1 MDRYSVHYGKRE
13 EVFAIPDSYRVNVIQ
28 ANPVKPV
35 ADVKAG
41 VLAALAAPIGSPPFR
56 QVFGRGDRVVIVV
69 SDVTRLWVRSDVL
82 VPILLDEL
90 NAAGVPDNAVAVV
103 FATGDHRDQTVEEHR
118 LIVGDE
124 VLRRVKVHD
133 HDCHAADLA
142 DLGKSSRGTTILLNR
157 MVCEATKLILTG
169 GISYHLLAGFG
180 GGRKSVAP
188 GTAGYATI
196 QENHGLAL
204 KAGPGE
210 IGSGI
215 MAGNPVAADM
225 DEIAALAKPAF
236 LLNVVVDANKDFI
249 GIVAGDWREA
259 HAAGTKIVEQAFAVP
274 IREKAA
280 VVVASCGGY
289 PKDIQL
295 YQSIK
300 ALDNAD
306 YAAGEGGSII
316 LVSEC
321 FDGPGP
327 EAFLSW
333 FRHETYAAMSAALHA
348 NFTMPG
354 FVALR
359 TKQILESKTVHLVS
373 GLDAATVMRV
383 GMRPAASVAEALAQ
397 ALPAAGGL
405 VHVMPHGA
413 LTFPQLEV

>member
-1 MDRYSVHYGKRE
+1 MARYSVHYGKRD
-13 EVFAIPDSYRVNVIQ
+13 EVFDVPDSFRVNVIR
-28 ANPVKPV
+28 ANPVAPV
-35 ADVKAG
+35 ADMRAG
-41 VLAALAAPIGSPPFR
+41 LLAALAAPIGSPPFR
-56 QVFGRGDRVVIVV
+56 QVFGRGDKVVIVV
-69 SDVTRLWVRSDVL
+69 SDVTRLWVRSEIL
-82 VPILLDEL
+82 VPILLNEL
-90 NAAGVPDNAVAVV
+90 NAVGVPDDDISIV
-103 FATGDHRDQTVEEHR
+103 FATGDHRGQTAEEHR

-124 VLRRVKVHD
+124 VLRRVKVYD
-133 HDCHAADLA
+133 HDCHAADLVN
-142 DLGKSSRGTTILLNR
+142 LGISSRGTSILINR
-157 MVCEATKLILTG
+157 MVYEAPKLILTG

-210 IGSGI
+210 VGAGVL
-215 MAGNPVAADM
+215 AGNPVAADM
-225 DEIAALAKPAF
+225 DEIAALAEPDF
-236 LLNVVVDANKDFI
+236 LLNVVVDENKAFI
-249 GIVAGDWREA
+249 GIVAGHWSEA
-259 HAAGTKIVEQAFAVP
+259 HAAGTRIVERAFAVP

-280 VVVASCGGY
+280 AVVASCGGY

-306 YAAGEGGSII
+306 YAAREGGSII

-327 EAFLSW
+327 EAFLGW
-333 FRHETYAAMSAALHA
+333 FRHETYAAMSAALHK

-359 TKQILESKTVHLVS
+359 TKQIMDSKTVYLVS
-373 GLDAATVMRV
+373 SLDAATVARV
-383 GMRPAASVAEALAQ
+383 GMRPASSVAAALAEAL
-397 ALPAAGGL
+397 PGTGGI
-405 VHVMPHGA
+405 VHVMPHGT
-413 LTFPQLEV
+413 LTFPQLE

>member
-1 MDRYSVHYGKRE
+1 MATYSVHYGKRE
-13 EVFAIPDSYRVNVIQ
+13 EVFDIPDNFRVNVIHS
-28 ANPVKPV
+28 NPTTPV
-35 ADVKAG
+35 ADMKAG
-41 VLAALAAPIGSPPFR
+41 VLAALAAPIGAPPFR
-56 QVFGRGDRVVIVV
+56 EVFGRGDRVVIVV

-82 VPILLDEL
+82 VPTLLDEL
-90 NAAGVPDNAVAVV
+90 NAVGIPDGDVAVV
-103 FATGDHRDQTVEEHR
+103 FATGDHRGQTAEEHR

-124 VLRRVKVHD
+124 ALRRVRVHD
-133 HDCHAADLA
+133 HDCQAADLV
-142 DLGKSSRGTTILLNR
+142 DLGRSSRGTPILLNR
-157 MVCEATKLILTG
+157 MVYEAPKLILTG

-196 QENHGLAL
+196 QGNHGLAL

-210 IGSGI
+210 IGAGA

-225 DEIAALAKPAF
+225 DEICALAAPDF
-236 LLNVVVDANKDFI
+236 LLNVVVNEYKEFV
-249 GIVAGDWREA
+249 GIVAGHWREA
-259 HAAGTKIVEQAFAVP
+259 HAAGTRMVEEAFGVP
-274 IREKAA
+274 IREKAD

-306 YAAGEGGSII
+306 YATKEDGSII

-333 FRHETYAAMSAALHA
+333 FRHDTYAAMSAALHA
-348 NFTMPG
+348 DFTMPG

-359 TKQILESKTVHLVS
+359 TKQITESKTVYLVS
-373 GLDAATVMRV
+373 GLDAATAARV
-383 GMRPAASVAEALAQ
+383 GMRPAASVKGALAA
-397 ALPAAGGL
+397 ALPAGGGL
-405 VHVMPHGA
+405 VHVMPHGT
-413 LTFPQLEV
+413 LTFPQLG

>member
-1 MDRYSVHYGKRE
+1 MTMYSVHYGKRE
-13 EVFAIPDSYRVNVIQ
+13 EVFEIPADYRVNIIGS
-28 ANPVKPV
+28 NPTRPV
-35 ADVKAG
+35 ADMKAG
-41 VLAALAAPIGSPPFR
+41 VLAALAAPVGSPPFR
-56 QVFGRGDRVVIVV
+56 QVFGPGDKVVIVV

-90 NAAGVPDNAVAVV
+90 NAAGVPDADVAVV
-103 FATGDHRDQTVEEHR
+103 FATGDHRSQTVEEHR

-124 VLRRVKVHD
+124 VLRRVRVYD
-133 HDCHAADLA
+133 HDCQAADLV
-142 DLGKSSRGTTILLNR
+142 DLGRSRRGTAILLNR
-157 MVCEATKLILTG
+157 MVYEAPKLILTG

-188 GTAGYATI
+188 GVAGYATI

-210 IGSGI
+210 IGAGVT
-215 MAGNPVAADM
+215 AGNPVAEDM
-225 DEIAALAKPAF
+225 DEICALAAPDF
-236 LLNVVVDANKDFI
+236 LLNVVVNENKDFI
-249 GIVAGDWREA
+249 GIVAGHWREA
-259 HAAGTKIVEQAFAVP
+259 HAAGTKVVEEAFAVP
-274 IREKAA
+274 IRERAD

-306 YAAGEGGSII
+306 YAAKDGGAII

-333 FRHETYAAMSAALHA
+333 FRHGTYAAMSAALHE

-359 TKQILESKTVHLVS
+359 TRQILESKTVYLVS
-373 GLDAATVMRV
+373 GLAAETAARV
-383 GMRPAASVAEALAQ
+383 GMKPAASVAAALAE
-397 ALPAAGGL
+397 ALPAGGGL
-405 VHVMPHGA
+405 VHVMPHGT
-413 LTFPQLEV
+413 LTFPQLE

>member
-1 MDRYSVHYGKRE
+1 MQYSVHYGKRE
-13 EVFAIPDSYRVNVIQ
+13 EVFAIPDSFRVNVIGS
-28 ANPVKPV
+28 NPTRPV
-35 ADVKAG
+35 ADMKAG

-90 NAAGVPDNAVAVV
+90 NGVGIPDEDVAVV
-103 FATGDHRDQTVEEHR
+103 FATGDHRSQTAEEHR
-118 LIVGDE
+118 LIVGEE
-124 VLRRVKVHD
+124 VLRRVKVYD
-133 HDCHAADLA
+133 HDCQAADLV
-142 DLGKSSRGTTILLNR
+142 DLGRSSRGTAILLNR
-157 MVCEATKLILTG
+157 RVYEAPKVILTG

-180 GGRKSVAP
+180 GGRKSIAP
-188 GTAGYATI
+188 GVAGYATI

-204 KAGPGE
+204 KGAGA
-210 IGSGI
+210 IGAGVL
-215 MAGNPVAADM
+215 AGNPVAEDM
-225 DEIAALAKPAF
+225 DEICALAAPAF
-236 LLNVVVDANKDFI
+236 LLNVVVNENKAFI
-249 GIVAGDWREA
+249 GIVAGHWREA
-259 HAAGTKIVEQAFAVP
+259 HAAGTKIVAEAFGVP
-274 IREKAA
+274 IREKGE

-306 YAAGEGGSII
+306 YAAKDGGSIV

-333 FRHETYAAMSAALHA
+333 FRHGTYAAMSAALHA

-359 TKQILESKTVHLVS
+359 TKQILESKTVYLVS
-373 GLDAATVMRV
+373 GLAAATAAQV
-383 GMRPAASVAEALAQ
+383 GMRPAASVADALAA
-397 ALPAAGGL
+397 ALPKGGGL
-405 VHVMPHGA
+405 VHIMPHGT
-413 LTFPQLEV
+413 LTFPKLE

>member
-1 MDRYSVHYGKRE
+1 MRYSVHYGKRD
-13 EVFAIPDSYRVNVIQ
+13 EVFDIPDSCRVNVIGS
-28 ANPVKPV
+28 NPTRPV
-35 ADVKAG
+35 ADMKAG
-41 VLAALAAPIGSPPFR
+41 VLAALAAPVGSPPFR
-56 QVFGRGDRVVIVV
+56 QVFGRGDKVVIVV

-90 NAAGVPDNAVAVV
+90 NAVGIPDADVAVV
-103 FATGDHRDQTVEEHR
+103 FATGDHRSQSAEEHR

-124 VLRRVKVHD
+124 VLRRVKVYD
-133 HDCHAADLA
+133 HDCQAADLV
-142 DLGKSSRGTTILLNR
+142 DLGRSSRGTSILLNR
-157 MVCEATKLILTG
+157 MVYEAPKLILTG

-188 GTAGYATI
+188 GVAGYATI

-204 KAGPGE
+204 KAGPGA
-210 IGSGI
+210 IGAGV
-215 MAGNPVAADM
+215 MAGNPVAEDM
-225 DEIAALAKPAF
+225 DEICALAEPDF
-236 LLNVVVDANKDFI
+236 LLNVVVNENKDFI
-249 GIVAGDWREA
+249 GIVAGHWREA
-259 HAAGTKIVEQAFAVP
+259 HAAGTQVVEEAFAVP
-274 IREKAA
+274 IREKAD

-306 YAAGEGGSII
+306 YAAREGGAII

-333 FRHETYAAMSAALHA
+333 FRHATYAAMSAALHE

-359 TKQILESKTVHLVS
+359 TKQILESKTVYLVS
-373 GLDAATVMRV
+373 GLDAATAARV
-383 GMRPAASVAEALAQ
+383 GMKPAASVAGALAA

-405 VHVMPHGA
+405 VHIMPHGT
-413 LTFPQLEV
+413 LTFPQLE